1 MGLFRWE
8 ERKMRGR
15 ERDIDKKRGK
25 KRQSRRLFAIFALKT
40 TLTWALV
47 SVLRAQQNKAGES
60 AERTT

>member
-15 ERDIDKKRGK
+15 KRGIDKKKGE
-25 KRQSRRLFAIFALKT
+25 KT
-40 TLTWALV
+40 AESTAFCYLRIENYPHVGAC

>member
-8 ERKMRGR
+8 ERKMRGGNGALT
-15 ERDIDKKRGK
+15 KKRGK
-25 KRQSRRLFAIFALKT
+25 HTAESTAFAIFALKT